1 MMLGT
6 LLCMT
11 GMLLLGFTRAVASI
25 FTGWN
30 NGSVRDCWI
39 RIWVLSNLHPERQ
52 SYYMARYLGDLSH

>member
-30 NGSVRDCWI
+30 NDSVRDCWI
-39 RIWVLSNLHPERQ
+39 RIGISSNLHPE
-52 SYYMARYLGDLSH
+52 